1 MKKYFF
7 LIVFN
12 LVTIFSYSQVT
23 LSGYIEE
30 DGSGE
35 RLPYSN
41 VYISDIEVGASAN
54 ENGFFTI
61 IGDIKSGMTLKASYV
76 GYKTISI
83 ILTNEIIDNNLEISL
98 IPLTSTLNEVVVS
111 TESSKFLQ
119 ASTEISK
126 HKLSVQQ
133 LSLMPSI
140 GEVDIFRS
148 LQLLPGVSAT
158 NENSSGL
165 YIRGG
170 EPHENLVLLDG
181 IKVYNVDHFFG
192 FFSAFNADAI
202 KSVELYKGAFPS
214 KYGGRL
220 SSVIDLAGK
229 VGSFNE
235 IKGTANI
242 NLLSAS
248 GSIEVP
254 FLKKFSFFAAGR
266 RSFTDI
272 LQTSFF
278 DKIFDQFDPNDDIE
292 NLDPWVPKFNFYDFN
307 AKISYKPTKDDLIT
321 FSFYRGQDDLK
332 ETSDTKRY
340 QFPNFGDIDKIEI
353 NGDLD
358 RISRWGNSGYSF
370 KWSRQWNPKFYN
382 SFNVSFSEFYNY
394 QDDSYFVQA
403 IIPDIDSVIFDFS
416 TILDQDNTVQDFT
429 ARYDGELISG
439 KNNKFEFGLEFTN
452 SNVDYLFLRDD
463 TTTIIDT
470 RQVSDLFSSYISYD
484 LKSVKNLN
492 LKVGLRASRYELTN
506 KNYFSPRFQ
515 LYYKIFKNIK
525 IKLGYGIHNQFVKQ
539 IIGENVT
546 SRSRD
551 FWQLSDDDDIN
562 VGEST
567 HYIAGLSYENNSWL
581 FDTEFF
587 YKDIKNI
594 TEFSLRFQNTN
605 LNSLFFNGSG
615 TVKGFETLLQKKV
628 DKYTGWVSYTYLDTE
643 NIFPLLNDGNPF
655 PAPNTQ
661 KNEFKIFNNYEL
673 NGWNFSVN
681 FIYGSGKAFTEPSY
695 NYNITLLDDSN
706 LNFIGVGPK
715 NGSLLPDYHRL
726 DLSIHHIFNI
736 NNTTKGDVGLSVFNL
751 YNNLNVWYYEY
762 SFDQRPY
769 VRQTKSYLGIVPN
782 ISFKLTF

>member
-1 MKKYFF
+1 MKKCFF

-41 VYISDIEVGASAN
+41 VYISDIEVGSSAN

-61 IGDIKSGMTLKASYV
+61 IGNIKSGMTLKASYV

-98 IPLTSTLNEVVVS
+98 TPLTSTLNEVVVS

-192 FFSAFNADAI
+192 FFSAFNANAI

-266 RSFTDI
+266 RSITDI

-278 DKIFDQFDPNDDIE
+278 DKIFDQFDPDDDIE

-358 RISRWGNSGYSF
+358 RISRWGNRGYSF

-382 SFNVSFSEFYNY
+382 SFNVSFSEYYNY

-403 IIPDIDSVIFDFS
+403 IIPDDSVIFDLS
-416 TILDQDNTVQDFT
+416 VLLDQDNTVQDFT
-429 ARYDGELISG
+429 ARYDGEIISG
-439 KNNKFEFGLEFTN
+439 QNNKFEFGLEFTN
-452 SNVDYLFLRDD
+452 SEVDYLFVRDD
-463 TTTIIDT
+463 TLTILNT
-470 RQVSDLFSSYISYD
+470 RQVSDLYSGYLSYD
-484 LKSVKNLN
+484 LTSVKNLN
-492 LKVGLRASRYELTN
+492 LKVGLRASHYEATN
-506 KNYFSPRFQ
+506 KNYLSPRFQ
-515 LYYKIFKNIK
+515 LDYEFFKNLK

-539 IIGENVT
+539 IVGENVT

-551 FWQLSDDDDIN
+551 FWQLSDDDDIS

-581 FDTEFF
+581 IDTEFF

-605 LNSLFFNGSG
+605 LNSLFFNGNG
-615 TVKGFETLLQKKV
+615 TIKGFETLLQKKV

-643 NIFPLLNDGNPF
+643 NIFPLLNEGNPF

-673 NGWNFSVN
+673 NGWNFSIN

-736 NNTTKGDVGLSVFNL
+736 NDNTKGDIGLSVFNL

>member
-1 MKKYFF
+1 MKKCFF

-41 VYISDIEVGASAN
+41 VYISDIEVGSSAN

-61 IGDIKSGMTLKASYV
+61 IGNIKSGMTLKASYV

-98 IPLTSTLNEVVVS
+98 TPLTSTLNEVVVS

-192 FFSAFNADAI
+192 FFSAFNANAI

-278 DKIFDQFDPNDDIE
+278 DKIFDQFDPDDDIE

-307 AKISYKPTKDDLIT
+307 TKISYKPTKDDLIT

-358 RISRWGNSGYSF
+358 RISRWGNRGYSF

-382 SFNVSFSEFYNY
+382 SFNVSFSEYYNY

-403 IIPDIDSVIFDFS
+403 IIPDDSVIFDLS
-416 TILDQDNTVQDFT
+416 VLLDQDNTVQDFT
-429 ARYDGELISG
+429 ARYDGEIISG
-439 KNNKFEFGLEFTN
+439 QNNKFEFGLEFTN
-452 SNVDYLFLRDD
+452 SEVDYLFVRDD
-463 TTTIIDT
+463 TLTILNT
-470 RQVSDLFSSYISYD
+470 RQVSDLYSGYLSYD
-484 LKSVKNLN
+484 LTSVKNLN
-492 LKVGLRASRYELTN
+492 LKVGLRASHYEATN
-506 KNYFSPRFQ
+506 KNYLSPRFQ
-515 LYYKIFKNIK
+515 LDYEFFKNLK

-539 IIGENVT
+539 IVGENVT

-551 FWQLSDDDDIN
+551 FWQLSDDDDIS

-581 FDTEFF
+581 IDTEFF

-605 LNSLFFNGSG
+605 LNSLFFNGNG
-615 TVKGFETLLQKKV
+615 TIKGFETLLQKKV

-643 NIFPLLNDGNPF
+643 NIFPLLNEGNPF

-673 NGWNFSVN
+673 NGWNFSIN

-736 NNTTKGDVGLSVFNL
+736 NDNTKGDIGLSVFNL